1 MHEGL
6 DTGKEL
12 GGIVTLGFYLRG
24 GLLPTLNTVA
34 SVSSIVPL
42 QQYARCVRVFWRMS
56 PSRASPSNVV
66 VNK

>member
-34 SVSSIVPL
+34 VGLLYRATAAICAMRARLLADESESCFSVE
-42 QQYARCVRVFWRMS
+42 RRR
-56 PSRASPSNVV
+56 
-66 VNK
+66 

>member
-24 GLLPTLNTVA
+24 GLLPTLNTVGLLYRA
-34 SVSSIVPL
+34 TAAICAMRARLLADESESCFSVE
-42 QQYARCVRVFWRMS
+42 RRR
-56 PSRASPSNVV
+56 
-66 VNK
+66 